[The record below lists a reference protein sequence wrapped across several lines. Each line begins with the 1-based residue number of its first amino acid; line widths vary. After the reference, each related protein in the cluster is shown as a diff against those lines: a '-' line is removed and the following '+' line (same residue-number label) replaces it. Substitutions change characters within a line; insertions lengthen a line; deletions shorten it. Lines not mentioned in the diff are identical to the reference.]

1 MLMKKWIKKHRKDK
15 KSKSEK
21 EIKILNMKSNVK
33 ILKEIEI
40 LNKNLKYENLFKQ
53 NIEKWWNKKY
63 FLIILSN
70 EKDDYWLF
78 KTINLKIS
86 Y

>member
-21 EIKILNMKSNVK
+21 EIKISDIKSNAK

-40 LNKNLKYENLFKQ
+40 LNKNSEYENLFKQ
-53 NIEKWWNKKY
+53 DIKKWWNEKY
-63 FLIILSN
+63 FLTTLSN
-70 EKDDYWLF
+70 EKDNY
-78 KTINLKIS
+78 
-86 Y
+86 